1 MSLGSVPSVGNSTK
15 VGPRRAEA
23 RFCGADISLVPL
35 HLLPKSPASLAFQ
48 TVTCTPAGVKN
59 TCLGWGLQSLPAGWG
74 RPIYSLPSGDQK
86 NLTAGIPI
94 PALGAG
100 GYTQPLGFPL
110 PLSSSSFLPTA
121 SLLGW
126 GLTSPARAHEAYLL

>member
-1 MSLGSVPSVGNSTK
+1 MEQTFLLYLFIYSKVPCITGLSDCDLY
-15 VGPRRAEA
+15 A
-23 RFCGADISLVPL
+23 
-35 HLLPKSPASLAFQ
+35 
-48 TVTCTPAGVKN
+48 AGVKN

-86 NLTAGIPI
+86 NLTAGIPN